1 VRTRRLRR
9 GQAGFIDD
17 DAAVLQRVTPF
28 SGGDRGVDRT
38 DARSVR
44 DARPLHGKSE
54 DTYER
59 SSATVD
65 KSLRHNIVQAAL
77 FKHLEGIHGREN
89 TSGEQ
94 STGIGT
100 SVDVAILEGE
110 SYTYYELKTGLS
122 AQSCIREA
130 IGQLMEYSF
139 WPGSRRADK
148 LVVVGEP
155 SYDAEAKAYVKK
167 LRKEFS
173 LPIEYQQFD
182 MKSGRLK

>member
-1 VRTRRLRR
+1 MV
-9 GQAGFIDD
+9 
-17 DAAVLQRVTPF
+17 
-28 SGGDRGVDRT
+28 
-38 DARSVR
+38 
-44 DARPLHGKSE
+44 
-54 DTYER
+54 
-59 SSATVD
+59 
-65 KSLRHNIVQAAL
+65 
-77 FKHLEGIHGREN
+77 EN

-122 AQSCIREA
+122 AQKCIREA

-139 WPGSRRADK
+139 WAGSQRADK

-167 LRKEFS
+167 LRKDFS

>member
-1 VRTRRLRR
+1 M
-9 GQAGFIDD
+9 
-17 DAAVLQRVTPF
+17 
-28 SGGDRGVDRT
+28 
-38 DARSVR
+38 
-44 DARPLHGKSE
+44 
-54 DTYER
+54 
-59 SSATVD
+59 D